1 VVVSGRVVCG
11 FERKMGGGRRR
22 MSGRCTVERKI
33 VMNTDNFWWHRS
45 SFFRPLRRERMVIY
59 RANGSYCMVAL
70 VSYMLRD
77 IGRARF

>member
-1 VVVSGRVVCG
+1 
-11 FERKMGGGRRR
+11 
-22 MSGRCTVERKI
+22 
-33 VMNTDNFWWHRS
+33 MNTDNFWWHRS